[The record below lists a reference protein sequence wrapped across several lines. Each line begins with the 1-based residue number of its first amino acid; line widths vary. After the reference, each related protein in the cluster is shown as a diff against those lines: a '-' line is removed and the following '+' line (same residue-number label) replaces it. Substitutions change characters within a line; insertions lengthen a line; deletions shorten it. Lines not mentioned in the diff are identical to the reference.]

1 MGSNTMP
8 PLDPNDDD
16 DDDDDEEEDEE
27 EEDEEDEEDE
37 DRDEEP
43 AVKNLIT
50 LARAWRHAATASPR
64 NQRGS
69 PLQDIELA
77 GNNRRAGSAS
87 VSPKKN

>member
-27 EEDEEDEEDE
+27 EEDEEDEDP
-37 DRDEEP
+37 DEEP
-43 AVKNLIT
+43 AVKNLII
-50 LARAWRHAATASPR
+50 LARAWRHAATASQGTNWAHHCR
-64 NQRGS
+64 IS
-69 PLQDIELA
+69 K
-77 GNNRRAGSAS
+77 NRRAGSAS

>member
-16 DDDDDEEEDEE
+16 DDDDEEDDEE

-64 NQRGS
+64 NQLGS